1 MVLVVLRTVMGSCSI
16 DHSIKNTCFFAGSD
30 VVSVD

>member
-16 DHSIKNTCFFAGSD
+16 DHLVEDTCFFAGSD
-30 VVSVD
+30 VV